1 LEKDFI
7 ITKLKESLEKDY
19 GEYGRTQYIIEKL
32 QKDSPLPKSDQSY
45 IERMIKLCETI
56 IEEPKPEE
64 IPEVKSSFDLIK
76 CYHCDLDIKLDEKS
90 IRKNDFWFH
99 DKCFEKI
106 SIVKTEVIQ
115 KIEKPPKVIRQ
126 TIRIDSKL
134 EEIPEVKSSFDL
146 IKCHLCNLQIKL
158 DEKSIRKNNYWFHDK
173 CFEKISIVKTEVI
186 QKIEKPPKVIRQTI
200 RIDSKPTY
208 PQMAFS
214 GGLLASLV
222 GTTYLLAGE
231 TVTALVGIWGSI
243 LYFAIFKSK
252 IVPKKKLDAAVV
264 KTGIPGFDSTLSV
277 GLKKNS
283 SVVVSGP
290 PGSGKTTFGL
300 QFIYSGAKEFDEPGV
315 YISLSQSIEEIK
327 NDCKSFGWDIEDLI
341 AKEKILMIDLRPFK
355 IKDEV
360 IVKDDSLYRGEQIP
374 FEHLTKFILNS
385 IKKIKAKRIV
395 IDSIS
400 ILGMQY
406 SDKFYMR
413 QGLQGMIQSLE
424 NFDATSLLISEFS
437 ENNEIPLE
445 WFVTSGI
452 IQLDNQIIDDKIR
465 RTIRIIKLRGI
476 KHSEQV
482 HSLELGSNG
491 LYVFD

>member
-1 LEKDFI
+1 LEKDHI

-19 GEYGRTQYIIEKL
+19 GDYGRTQYVIEKL
-32 QKDSPLPKSDQSY
+32 QNDLPFPKSDHLY
-45 IERMIKLCETI
+45 IERMIKLCEPI
-56 IEEPKPEE
+56 IEEPEKTIE
-64 IPEVKSSFDLIK
+64 IVLPS
-76 CYHCDLDIKLDEKS
+76 
-90 IRKNDFWFH
+90 
-99 DKCFEKI
+99 
-106 SIVKTEVIQ
+106 
-115 KIEKPPKVIRQ
+115 
-126 TIRIDSKL
+126 
-134 EEIPEVKSSFDL
+134 DL
-146 IKCHLCNLQIKL
+146 IKCHHCDLQIKL
-158 DEKSIRKNNYWFHDK
+158 DEKSIRKNNFWFHDR
-173 CFEKISIVKTEVI
+173 CFEKIPIAKTQVS
-186 QKIEKPPKVIRQTI
+186 QKIEVQPEIIRYPIIVET
-200 RIDSKPTY
+200 KPTY

-214 GGLLASLV
+214 VGLLASLV

-231 TVTALVGIWGSI
+231 AVAAIVGIWGSI
-243 LYFAIFKSK
+243 LCFAIFESR
-252 IVPKKKLDAAVV
+252 IIKKKRQSTSVV

-283 SVVVSGP
+283 SVIVSGP

-315 YISLSQSIEEIK
+315 YISLSQSIDEIK

-360 IVKDDSLYRGEQIP
+360 VGRDDSLYRGEHIP

-385 IKKIKAKRIV
+385 IKKINAKRIV

-413 QGLQGMIQSLE
+413 QGLQGLIQSLE

-452 IQLDNQIIDDKIR
+452 IQLDNQIIDDKMR
-465 RTIRIIKLRGI
+465 RTIKITKLRGI

>member
-1 LEKDFI
+1 VEKDLTI
-7 ITKLKESLEKDY
+7 AKLKESLEKDY
-19 GEYGRTQYIIEKL
+19 GDFGRTQYVIEKL
-32 QKDSPLPKSDQSY
+32 QKELPFPKSDHLY
-45 IERMIKLCETI
+45 IERMIKLCEPI
-56 IEEPKPEE
+56 IEEPDPEE
-64 IPEVKSSFDLIK
+64 VPEVRSSSDLVK
-76 CYHCDLDIKLDEKS
+76 CHLCDLQIELDEKS
-90 IRKNDFWFH
+90 VRKKNFWFH

-106 SIVKTEVIQ
+106 PIIETEVSQKIKPSPKAVRQQIIVK
-115 KIEKPPKVIRQ
+115 
-126 TIRIDSKL
+126 SKSL
-134 EEIPEVKSSFDL
+134 RL
-146 IKCHLCNLQIKL
+146 
-158 DEKSIRKNNYWFHDK
+158 
-173 CFEKISIVKTEVI
+173 
-186 QKIEKPPKVIRQTI
+186 
-200 RIDSKPTY
+200 
-208 PQMAFS
+208 QMAFS
-214 GGLLASLV
+214 GILLASLV
-222 GTTYLLAGE
+222 GTTYFLAGDWI
-231 TVTALVGIWGSI
+231 AAIVGIGGSV
-243 LYFAIFKSK
+243 LYFAIFESQ
-252 IVPKKKLDAAVV
+252 IIPKKKPDAHIV

-315 YISLSQSIEEIK
+315 YISLSQSIDEIK
-327 NDCKSFGWDIEDLI
+327 NDCRTFGWDIDDLV

-360 IVKDDSLYRGEQIP
+360 IGRDDSLYRGEEMP
-374 FEHLTKFILNS
+374 FKHMTKFILNS

-406 SDKFYMR
+406 LDKFYMR

-424 NFDATSLLISEFS
+424 NLDVTSLLISEFS
-437 ENNEIPLE
+437 ENRQVPLE

-452 IQLDNQIIDDKIR
+452 IQLDNQIIDKKMR
-465 RTIRIIKLRGI
+465 RTIKITKLRGM

>member
-1 LEKDFI
+1 MEKDHI

-19 GEYGRTQYIIEKL
+19 GDYGRTQYVIEKL
-32 QKDSPLPKSDQSY
+32 QNDLPFPKSDHLY
-45 IERMIKLCETI
+45 IERMIKLCEPI
-56 IEEPKPEE
+56 IEEPEKTIE
-64 IPEVKSSFDLIK
+64 IVLPS
-76 CYHCDLDIKLDEKS
+76 
-90 IRKNDFWFH
+90 
-99 DKCFEKI
+99 
-106 SIVKTEVIQ
+106 
-115 KIEKPPKVIRQ
+115 
-126 TIRIDSKL
+126 
-134 EEIPEVKSSFDL
+134 DL
-146 IKCHLCNLQIKL
+146 IKCHHCDLQIKL
-158 DEKSIRKNNYWFHDK
+158 DEKSIRKNNFWFHDR
-173 CFEKISIVKTEVI
+173 CFEKIPIAKTQVS
-186 QKIEKPPKVIRQTI
+186 QKIEVQPEIIRYPIIVET
-200 RIDSKPTY
+200 KPTY

-214 GGLLASLV
+214 VGLLASLV

-231 TVTALVGIWGSI
+231 AVAAIVGIWGSI
-243 LYFAIFKSK
+243 LCFAIFESR
-252 IVPKKKLDAAVV
+252 IIKKKRQSTSVV

-283 SVVVSGP
+283 SVIVSGP

-315 YISLSQSIEEIK
+315 YISLSQSIDEIK

-360 IVKDDSLYRGEQIP
+360 VGRDDSLYRGEQIP

-413 QGLQGMIQSLE
+413 QGLQGLIQSLE
-424 NFDATSLLISEFS
+424 NFDATSAFDFRIL
-437 ENNEIPLE
+437 EN
-445 WFVTSGI
+445 
-452 IQLDNQIIDDKIR
+452 R
-465 RTIRIIKLRGI
+465 
-476 KHSEQV
+476 
-482 HSLELGSNG
+482 
-491 LYVFD
+491 

>member
-1 LEKDFI
+1 VEKDLTI
-7 ITKLKESLEKDY
+7 AKLKESLEKDY
-19 GEYGRTQYIIEKL
+19 GDFGRTQYVIEKL
-32 QKDSPLPKSDQSY
+32 QKELPFPKSDHLY
-45 IERMIKLCETI
+45 IERMIKLCEPI
-56 IEEPKPEE
+56 IEEPDPEE
-64 IPEVKSSFDLIK
+64 VPEVRSSSDLVK
-76 CYHCDLDIKLDEKS
+76 CHLCDLQIELDEKS
-90 IRKNDFWFH
+90 VRKKNFWFH

-106 SIVKTEVIQ
+106 PIIETEVSQKIKPSPKAVRQQIIVK
-115 KIEKPPKVIRQ
+115 
-126 TIRIDSKL
+126 SKSL
-134 EEIPEVKSSFDL
+134 RL
-146 IKCHLCNLQIKL
+146 
-158 DEKSIRKNNYWFHDK
+158 
-173 CFEKISIVKTEVI
+173 
-186 QKIEKPPKVIRQTI
+186 
-200 RIDSKPTY
+200 
-208 PQMAFS
+208 QMAFS
-214 GGLLASLV
+214 GILLASLV
-222 GTTYLLAGE
+222 GTTYFLAGDWI
-231 TVTALVGIWGSI
+231 AAIVGIWGSV
-243 LYFAIFKSK
+243 LYFAIFESQ
-252 IVPKKKLDAAVV
+252 IIPKKKPDAYIV

-315 YISLSQSIEEIK
+315 YISLSQSIDEIK
-327 NDCKSFGWDIEDLI
+327 NDCRTFGWDIDDLV

-360 IVKDDSLYRGEQIP
+360 IGRDDSLYRGEEMP
-374 FEHLTKFILNS
+374 FKHMTKFILNS

-406 SDKFYMR
+406 LDKFYMR

-424 NFDATSLLISEFS
+424 NLDVTSLLISEFS
-437 ENNEIPLE
+437 ENRQVPLE

-452 IQLDNQIIDDKIR
+452 IQLDNQIIDKKMR
-465 RTIRIIKLRGI
+465 RTIKITKLRGM

>member
-1 LEKDFI
+1 MEKDLTI
-7 ITKLKESLEKDY
+7 AKLKESLEKDY
-19 GEYGRTQYIIEKL
+19 GDFGRTQYVIEKL
-32 QKDSPLPKSDQSY
+32 QKELPFPKSDHLY
-45 IERMIKLCETI
+45 IERMIKLCQPI
-56 IEEPKPEE
+56 IEEPDPEE
-64 IPEVKSSFDLIK
+64 VPEVRSSSDLVK
-76 CYHCDLDIKLDEKS
+76 CHLCDLQIELDEKS
-90 IRKNDFWFH
+90 VRKKNFWFH

-106 SIVKTEVIQ
+106 PIIETEVPQKIKPSPKAVRQQIIVK
-115 KIEKPPKVIRQ
+115 
-126 TIRIDSKL
+126 SKSL
-134 EEIPEVKSSFDL
+134 RL
-146 IKCHLCNLQIKL
+146 
-158 DEKSIRKNNYWFHDK
+158 
-173 CFEKISIVKTEVI
+173 
-186 QKIEKPPKVIRQTI
+186 
-200 RIDSKPTY
+200 
-208 PQMAFS
+208 QMAFS
-214 GGLLASLV
+214 GILLASLV
-222 GTTYLLAGE
+222 GTTYFLAGDWI
-231 TVTALVGIWGSI
+231 AAIVGIWGSV
-243 LYFAIFKSK
+243 LYFAIFESQ
-252 IVPKKKLDAAVV
+252 IIPKKKPDAYIV

-315 YISLSQSIEEIK
+315 YISLSQSIDEIK
-327 NDCKSFGWDIEDLI
+327 NDCRTFGWDIDNLV

-360 IVKDDSLYRGEQIP
+360 IGRDDSLYRGEEIR
-374 FEHLTKFILNS
+374 FKHMTKFILNS

-406 SDKFYMR
+406 LDKFYMR

-424 NFDATSLLISEFS
+424 NLDVTSLLISEFS
-437 ENNEIPLE
+437 ENRQVPLE

-452 IQLDNQIIDDKIR
+452 IQLDNQIIDKKMR
-465 RTIRIIKLRGI
+465 RTIKITKLRGME
-476 KHSEQV
+476 HSEQV

>member
-1 LEKDFI
+1 MEKDLTI
-7 ITKLKESLEKDY
+7 AKLKESLEKDY
-19 GEYGRTQYIIEKL
+19 GDFGRTQYIIEKL
-32 QKDSPLPKSDQSY
+32 QKELPFPKSDHLY
-45 IERMIKLCETI
+45 IERMIKLCEPI
-56 IEEPKPEE
+56 IQEPEPEE
-64 IPEVKSSFDLIK
+64 VPERIVSIDLVK
-76 CYHCDLDIKLDEKS
+76 CHQCDLQIELDEKS
-90 IRKNDFWFH
+90 VRKNNFWFH

-106 SIVKTEVIQ
+106 PILETDVSQKIKPQPKAVKQQVIVKPKAVKQHVI
-115 KIEKPPKVIRQ
+115 
-126 TIRIDSKL
+126 
-134 EEIPEVKSSFDL
+134 VKS
-146 IKCHLCNLQIKL
+146 
-158 DEKSIRKNNYWFHDK
+158 KSLRPHM
-173 CFEKISIVKTEVI
+173 TL
-186 QKIEKPPKVIRQTI
+186 
-200 RIDSKPTY
+200 
-208 PQMAFS
+208 S

-222 GTTYLLAGE
+222 GTTYFLAGDWI
-231 TVTALVGIWGSI
+231 AAIVGIWGSV
-243 LYFAIFKSK
+243 LYFAVFESQI
-252 IVPKKKLDAAVV
+252 IPKKKPEAYIV

-315 YISLSQSIEEIK
+315 YISLSQSINEIK
-327 NDCKSFGWDIEDLI
+327 NDCREFGWDIDDLV

-360 IVKDDSLYRGEQIP
+360 IGRDDSLYRGEEIP

-406 SDKFYMR
+406 LDKFYMR
-413 QGLQGMIQSLE
+413 QGLQGMIQSIE
-424 NFDATSLLISEFS
+424 NFDITSLLISEFS
-437 ENNEIPLE
+437 ENNEVPLE
-445 WFVTSGI
+445 WFVSSGV
-452 IQLDNQIIDDKIR
+452 IQLDNQIIDNKMR
-465 RTIRIIKLRGI
+465 RTIKITKLRGI
-476 KHSEQV
+476 EHSEQV

>member
-1 LEKDFI
+1 LEKDHI

-19 GEYGRTQYIIEKL
+19 GDFGRTQYVIEKL
-32 QKDSPLPKSDQSY
+32 QNDLSIPKSDHLY
-45 IERMIKLCETI
+45 IERMIKLCEPI
-56 IEEPKPEE
+56 FEEPKKTIE
-64 IPEVKSSFDLIK
+64 IVLPSDLIK
-76 CYHCDLDIKLDEKS
+76 CNHCDLRIKLDEKS
-90 IRKNDFWFH
+90 IRKNDLWFH
-99 DKCFEKI
+99 DRCFEKI
-106 SIVKTEVIQ
+106 PIVKTQVSQ
-115 KIEKPPKVIRQ
+115 KIEAQPEIIRYP
-126 TIRIDSKL
+126 I
-134 EEIPEVKSSFDL
+134 
-146 IKCHLCNLQIKL
+146 
-158 DEKSIRKNNYWFHDK
+158 
-173 CFEKISIVKTEVI
+173 IVET
-186 QKIEKPPKVIRQTI
+186 
-200 RIDSKPTY
+200 KPTY

-222 GTTYLLAGE
+222 GTTYFLAGD
-231 TVTALVGIWGSI
+231 VIASVVGVCGSA
-243 LYFAIFKSK
+243 LYFTIFKSQ
-252 IVPKKKLDAAVV
+252 IIPKKKQSTSVV

-283 SVVVSGP
+283 SVIVSGP

-315 YISLSQSIEEIK
+315 YISLSQSIDEIK

-360 IVKDDSLYRGEQIP
+360 VGRDDSLYRGEQIP

-413 QGLQGMIQSLE
+413 QGLQGMMQSLE

-452 IQLDNQIIDDKIR
+452 IQLDNQIIDDKMR
-465 RTIRIIKLRGI
+465 RTIKIAKLRGI

>member
-1 LEKDFI
+1 VEKDLTI
-7 ITKLKESLEKDY
+7 AKLKESLEKDY
-19 GEYGRTQYIIEKL
+19 GDFGRTQYVIEKL
-32 QKDSPLPKSDQSY
+32 QKELPFPKSDHLY
-45 IERMIKLCETI
+45 IERMIKLCEPI
-56 IEEPKPEE
+56 IEEPSPKKV
-64 IPEVKSSFDLIK
+64 PEVGSSSDLVK
-76 CYHCDLDIKLDEKS
+76 CHLCDLQIELDEKS
-90 IRKNDFWFH
+90 VRKKNFWFH

-106 SIVKTEVIQ
+106 PIIETEVSQKIKPSPKAVRQQIIVK
-115 KIEKPPKVIRQ
+115 
-126 TIRIDSKL
+126 SKSL
-134 EEIPEVKSSFDL
+134 RL
-146 IKCHLCNLQIKL
+146 
-158 DEKSIRKNNYWFHDK
+158 
-173 CFEKISIVKTEVI
+173 
-186 QKIEKPPKVIRQTI
+186 
-200 RIDSKPTY
+200 
-208 PQMAFS
+208 QMAFS
-214 GGLLASLV
+214 GILLASLV
-222 GTTYLLAGE
+222 GTTYFLAGDWI
-231 TVTALVGIWGSI
+231 AAIVGIGGSV
-243 LYFAIFKSK
+243 LYFAIFESQ
-252 IVPKKKLDAAVV
+252 IIPKKKPDAYIV

-315 YISLSQSIEEIK
+315 YISLSQSIDEIK
-327 NDCKSFGWDIEDLI
+327 NDCRTFGWDIDDLV
-341 AKEKILMIDLRPFK
+341 AKEKVLMIDLRPFK

-360 IVKDDSLYRGEQIP
+360 IGRDDSLYRGEEMP
-374 FEHLTKFILNS
+374 FKHMTKFILNS

-406 SDKFYMR
+406 LDKFYMR

-424 NFDATSLLISEFS
+424 NLDVTSLLISEFS
-437 ENNEIPLE
+437 ENRQVPLE

-452 IQLDNQIIDDKIR
+452 IQLDNQIIDKKMR
-465 RTIRIIKLRGI
+465 RTIKITKLRGM